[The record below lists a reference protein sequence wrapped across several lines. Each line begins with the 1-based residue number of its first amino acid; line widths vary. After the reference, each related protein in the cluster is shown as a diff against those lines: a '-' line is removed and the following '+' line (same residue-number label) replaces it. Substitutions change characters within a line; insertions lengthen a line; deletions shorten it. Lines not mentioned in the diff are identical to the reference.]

1 MGESM
6 NWAIQAVIAAL
17 IFVSGAAGGVKWQLG
32 VQARKDVAAA
42 EARQSDAIQ
51 QRKFGDKAATTHAAT
66 LAAINNKLGNAREQ
80 IAKLSGRECLD
91 AGTVG
96 LLNTIGDQP
105 VRAATG
111 EPAGAPGAAAS
122 GAGLR
127 FATDRDTAS
136 AIAICRARFAEV
148 TSQVNQILDI
158 EEKRHP
164 VGEP

>member
-1 MGESM
+1 MS
-6 NWAIQAVIAAL
+6 WAIQAVIAVL
-17 IFVSGAAGGVKWQLG
+17 IFVAGGAGGIKWQLG
-32 VQARKDVAAA
+32 VQARADIAA
-42 EARQSDAIQ
+42 EYARQSDAIQ

-96 LLNTIGDQP
+96 VLNAIGDQP
-105 VRAATG
+105 VRAAAG

-122 GAGLR
+122 GSGLR

-136 AIAICRARFAEV
+136 AISICRARFAEV

-158 EEKRHP
+158 EDRRHP
-164 VGEP
+164 RDAP